1 MVKIEK
7 NLLKI
12 ILDKHNISL
21 NRFAVVYK
29 VDIETVR
36 KINEGKLVREKS
48 MQKVLE
54 ATKNIKTTNYTNLF
68 KEVLDD

>member
-21 NRFAVVYK
+21 NRFAVAYK
-29 VDIETVR
+29 IDIETVR